1 MLGEALAILTAILW
15 AVSTVLSAEV
25 LKKIDPIRSNVIRT
39 LFSVVLSIPI
49 AIIAGDLNSF
59 SNVDLNALILVIL
72 AAIMGFGVGDT
83 LLFKSITIIGVSRA
97 YTIVY
102 TSPFF
107 TMILAVVLLNEPF
120 IIKYLVGTIL
130 IVLAVIVISIDNNS
144 GADRGI
150 ISLEGIM
157 LALLSSLCWAVGTIL
172 VTIGVKN
179 ISVYLANM
187 VRYAFLFLFLLL
199 ISKPMRRWNVT
210 KKDLML
216 LSASGVTGMVIAG
229 IMFLLSLKLI
239 GASRAIPLSSSSP
252 VWASIM
258 SAVFLKEKVTP
269 RLLLSAIIVTV
280 GTYFLI

>member
-1 MLGEALAILTAILW
+1 MLGESLAILTAILW

-39 LFSVVLSIPI
+39 LFSAVLSIPI
-49 AIIAGDLNSF
+49 AIVTEDLNSLF
-59 SNVDLNALILVIL
+59 NIDLNALILVIL
-72 AAIMGFGVGDT
+72 AAIIGFGVGDT

-107 TMILAVVLLNEPF
+107 TMILAVALLNEPF
-120 IIKYLVGTIL
+120 IIRYLAGTIL
-130 IVLAVIVISIDNNS
+130 IVLAVIVISIDDNDDA
-144 GADRGI
+144 GRGI

-157 LALLSSLCWAVGTIL
+157 LALLASLCWAVGTIL
-172 VTIGVKN
+172 VAMGVKN

-187 VRYAFLFLFLLL
+187 IRYSILFLFLLL
-199 ISKPMRRWNVT
+199 ISKPMRKWNIT
-210 KKDLML
+210 KKNLML
-216 LSASGVTGMVIAG
+216 LSASGATGMVIAG
-229 IMFLLSLKLI
+229 ITFLLSLKFI
-239 GASRAIPLSSSSP
+239 GASRATPLSSSSP

>member
-15 AVSTVLSAEV
+15 AISTVLSAEA

-39 LFSVVLSIPI
+39 LFSAVLSIPV
-49 AIIAGDLNSF
+49 AMVAGDLNSF
-59 SNVDLNALILVIL
+59 SNIDLNALILVML
-72 AAIMGFGVGDT
+72 AAIIGFGVGDT

-120 IIKYLVGTIL
+120 IIKYLVGTVL
-130 IVLAVIVISIDNNS
+130 IVLAVIVISIDNNND
-144 GADRGI
+144 ADRGI

-157 LALLSSLCWAVGTIL
+157 LALLSSLCWAIGTIL
-172 VTIGVKN
+172 VAIGVKN

-187 VRYAFLFLFLLL
+187 VRYAILFLFLLL
-199 ISKPMRRWNVT
+199 ISKPMRRWNIT
-210 KKDLML
+210 KKDLVL
-216 LSASGVTGMVIAG
+216 LSASGATGMVIAG

-239 GASRAIPLSSSSP
+239 GASRATPLSSSSP

>member
-15 AVSTVLSAEV
+15 AISTVLSAEA

-39 LFSVVLSIPI
+39 LFSAVLSIPV
-49 AIIAGDLNSF
+49 AMVAGDLNSF
-59 SNVDLNALILVIL
+59 SNIDLNALILVIL
-72 AAIMGFGVGDT
+72 AAIIGFGVGDT

-120 IIKYLVGTIL
+120 IIKYLVGTVL
-130 IVLAVIVISIDNNS
+130 IVLAVIVISIDNNND
-144 GADRGI
+144 ADRGI

-157 LALLSSLCWAVGTIL
+157 LALLSSLCWAIGTIL
-172 VTIGVKN
+172 VAIGVKN

-187 VRYAFLFLFLLL
+187 VRYAILFLFLLL
-199 ISKPMRRWNVT
+199 ISKPMRRWNIT
-210 KKDLML
+210 KKDLVL
-216 LSASGVTGMVIAG
+216 LSASGATGMVIAG

-239 GASRAIPLSSSSP
+239 GASRATPLSSSSP

>member
-15 AVSTVLSAEV
+15 AISTVLSAEA

-39 LFSVVLSIPI
+39 LFSAVLSIPV
-49 AIIAGDLNSF
+49 AIVAGDLNSF
-59 SNVDLNALILVIL
+59 SNIDLNALILVIL
-72 AAIMGFGVGDT
+72 AAIIGFGVGDT

-130 IVLAVIVISIDNNS
+130 IVLAVIVISIDNNND
-144 GADRGI
+144 ADRGI
-150 ISLEGIM
+150 ISLEGIV
-157 LALLSSLCWAVGTIL
+157 LALLSSLCWAIGTIL
-172 VTIGVKN
+172 VAIGVKN

-187 VRYAFLFLFLLL
+187 VRYAILFLFLLL
-199 ISKPMRRWNVT
+199 ISKPMRRWNIT
-210 KKDLML
+210 KKDLVL
-216 LSASGVTGMVIAG
+216 LSASGATGMVIAG

-239 GASRAIPLSSSSP
+239 GASRATPLSSSSP

>member
-1 MLGEALAILTAILW
+1 
-15 AVSTVLSAEV
+15 VLSAEA

-39 LFSVVLSIPI
+39 LFSAVLSIPV
-49 AIIAGDLNSF
+49 AIVAGDLNSF
-59 SNVDLNALILVIL
+59 SNIDLNALILVIL
-72 AAIMGFGVGDT
+72 AAIIGFGVGDT

-130 IVLAVIVISIDNNS
+130 IVLAVIVISIDNNND
-144 GADRGI
+144 ADRGI
-150 ISLEGIM
+150 ISLEGIV
-157 LALLSSLCWAVGTIL
+157 LALLSSLCWAIGTIL
-172 VTIGVKN
+172 VAIGVKN

-187 VRYAFLFLFLLL
+187 VRYAILFLFLLL
-199 ISKPMRRWNVT
+199 ISKPMRRWNIT
-210 KKDLML
+210 KKDLVL
-216 LSASGVTGMVIAG
+216 LSASGATGMVIAG
-229 IMFLLSLKLI
+229 IMFLLSLKFI
-239 GASRAIPLSSSSP
+239 GASRATPLSSSSP

>member
-39 LFSVVLSIPI
+39 LFSAVLSIPI
-49 AIIAGDLNSF
+49 AIVTEDLNSLF
-59 SNVDLNALILVIL
+59 NVDLNALILVIL
-72 AAIMGFGVGDT
+72 AAIIGFGVGDT

-107 TMILAVVLLNEPF
+107 TMILAVAFLNEPF
-120 IIKYLVGTIL
+120 IIRYLVGTIL
-130 IVLAVIVISIDNNS
+130 IVLAVIVISIDNNDDA
-144 GADRGI
+144 GRGI

-157 LALLSSLCWAVGTIL
+157 LALLSSLCWAIGTVL
-172 VTIGVKN
+172 VAIGVKN

-187 VRYAFLFLFLLL
+187 VRYSILFLFLLL
-199 ISKPMRRWNVT
+199 ISKPMRRWNIT

-216 LSASGVTGMVIAG
+216 LSASGATGMVIAG
-229 IMFLLSLKLI
+229 IPFLLSLKFI
-239 GASRAIPLSSSSP
+239 GASRATPLSSSSP